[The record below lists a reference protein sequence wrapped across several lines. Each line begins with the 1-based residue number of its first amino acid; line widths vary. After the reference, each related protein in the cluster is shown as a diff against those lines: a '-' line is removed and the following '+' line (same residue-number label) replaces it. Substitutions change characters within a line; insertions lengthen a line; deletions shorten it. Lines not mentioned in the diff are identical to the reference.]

1 MVTLSTRARL
11 RSYYQRALQRK
22 TREITI
28 QELGKNAVLFAPHQD
43 DETLGCGA
51 TLIKK
56 REAGAQV
63 AVVFMTDGRQSH
75 ASFLPADKIIPI
87 RRAEAIEACQS
98 LGIDPQ
104 AVHFLNYE
112 DSRLSQRVVEA
123 APAVKDL
130 LEEYNPAAVFIPYHG
145 DVLPDHVATNQ
156 IVHSVL
162 KTWGHRITV
171 YEYPVWSWFH
181 WPWVRIIQNNRQM
194 TKVAIKNSLQF
205 QAGLHLLKNFRI
217 SVNISSL
224 IERKKTAL
232 DLYQSQMVRLNSNP
246 QWPILSDVS
255 NGEFLSCFFQTVEI
269 FHRYDIAP

>member
-1 MVTLSTRARL
+1 MVTLSTQARL
-11 RSYYQRALQRK
+11 RSYYQRTLQQK
-22 TREITI
+22 TSELTI
-28 QELGKNAVLFAPHQD
+28 QELGKNAVVFAPHQD

-75 ASFLPADKIIPI
+75 ASFLPADKIIPM
-87 RRAEAIEACQS
+87 RRAEAIAACQS

-104 AVHFLNYE
+104 AVRFLDYE
-112 DSRLSQRVVEA
+112 DSKLNQRVGEA
-123 APAVKDL
+123 VPAVTDL
-130 LEEYNPAAVFIPYHG
+130 LEEYNPEAVFIPYHG
-145 DVLPDHVATNQ
+145 DVLADHVATNQ
-156 IVHSVL
+156 IVRAAI
-162 KTWGHRITV
+162 KTWGRRIIV

-181 WPWVRIIQNNRQM
+181 WPWVGFLQNNRRT
-194 TKVAIKNSLQF
+194 TKIAIINSLKF
-205 QAGLHLLKNFRI
+205 QAGLHFLKNFRI

-224 IERKKTAL
+224 LERKKGAL

-255 NGEFLSCFFQTVEI
+255 NGEFLSCFFQAVEI
-269 FHRYDIAP
+269 FHRYDIVA